1 MTSPSAQVSAQR
13 PFYGLYADA
22 YDALITDP
30 VEPWVDTIH
39 DRLVRAHRAQASVVD
54 AGCGTGRHAAAL
66 IAKGHQVDLVDAS
79 RKLLSRASE
88 RCPAARALLV
98 DLCTMDLGPEHDAV
112 TCRGVL
118 NDMITDKERESAVTA
133 LAACLRPGGLLFLDI
148 REAEASRLRADGCG
162 RRVVADLGNDGELR
176 FSTCTS
182 WQRGLLHVEE
192 RYEVAV
198 DGRVTQE
205 STYDFTMRPW
215 SRAELSSVLRRN
227 GMRHVDITGG
237 IGRRTSDRLF
247 VVASLNDSAT

>member
-1 MTSPSAQVSAQR
+1 MSSPSAHVSAER
-13 PFYGLYADA
+13 PFYSLHAGA

-30 VEPWVDTIH
+30 VEPWVDAVH
-39 DRLVRAHRAQASVVD
+39 DRLVRAHRARASVLD

-66 IAKGHQVDLVDAS
+66 IAKGHRVDLADAS
-79 RKLLSRASE
+79 RELLARAGE

-98 DLCTMDLGPEHDAV
+98 DLCTMDLGPGYDAV

-118 NDMITDKERESAVTA
+118 NDMTTDQERESAVA
-133 LAACLRPGGLLFLDI
+133 NLAACLRPGGLLFLDV
-148 REAEASRLRADGCG
+148 REAEASRLRADGRA
-162 RRVVADLGNDGELR
+162 RRVVADLGGDGELR
-176 FSTCTS
+176 FSTRTS
-182 WQRGLLHVEE
+182 WQGGLLQVEE

-198 DGRVTQE
+198 DGRVTRE

-247 VVASLNDSAT
+247 VVAGFSPP